1 MAVVDGQTGCAVSV
15 HRWRESP
22 LVLPSGDRDL
32 LAVVRMDG
40 DRERERWTVLVSGK
54 PLGEKLVRWE
64 GDDLDA
70 GLSRVMAMLREQVP
84 GLLD

>member
-1 MAVVDGQTGCAVSV
+1 MVAIMDGRSGCVVSM

-22 LVLPSGDRDL
+22 LVFQSGDRDL
-32 LAVVRMDG
+32 VAIVQLDG
-40 DRERERWTVLVSGK
+40 DRERWTVLVSGK
-54 PLGEKLVRWE
+54 PLGENLVRWE

-70 GLSRVMAMLREQVP
+70 GLSRVRATLRERVP